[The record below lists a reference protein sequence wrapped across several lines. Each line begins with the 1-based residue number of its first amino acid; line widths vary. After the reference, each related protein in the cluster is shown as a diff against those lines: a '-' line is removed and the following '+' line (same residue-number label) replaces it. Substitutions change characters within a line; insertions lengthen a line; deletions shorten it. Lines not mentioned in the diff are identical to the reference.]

1 MKLPKKH
8 WLTIHLHKHLINI
21 PQNLRP
27 NENHHDNLVSSLM
40 QSQQNTTI
48 ETLSTHMKSEKNNQE
63 YISKIVYKMLT
74 NDN

>member
-1 MKLPKKH
+1 
-8 WLTIHLHKHLINI
+8 
-21 PQNLRP
+21 
-27 NENHHDNLVSSLM
+27 M

-48 ETLSTHMKSEKNNQE
+48 ETLSTHMKSKKNNQE

>member
-1 MKLPKKH
+1 
-8 WLTIHLHKHLINI
+8 
-21 PQNLRP
+21 
-27 NENHHDNLVSSLM
+27 M

-74 NDN
+74 NDNKKTH